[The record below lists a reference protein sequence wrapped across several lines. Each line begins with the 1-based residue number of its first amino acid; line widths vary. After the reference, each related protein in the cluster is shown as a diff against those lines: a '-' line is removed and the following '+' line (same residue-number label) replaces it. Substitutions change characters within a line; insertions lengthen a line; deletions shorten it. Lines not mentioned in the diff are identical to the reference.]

1 MIDHSFTL
9 QAVMDL
15 QKQTGKFEHAIGDL
29 KAKIEQQDIAAL
41 RERLAKIESSLGH
54 VASQKDVSTLEA
66 TLVKWMVATALAV
79 AAIIVAAL
87 KLLH

>member
-1 MIDHSFTL
+1 
-9 QAVMDL
+9 MDL